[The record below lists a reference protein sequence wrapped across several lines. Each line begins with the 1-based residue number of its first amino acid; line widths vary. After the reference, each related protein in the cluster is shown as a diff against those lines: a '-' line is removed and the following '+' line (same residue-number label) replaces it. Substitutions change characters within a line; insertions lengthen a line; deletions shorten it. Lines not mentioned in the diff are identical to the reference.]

1 MLSLVLKV
9 MIVILG
15 IRTIV
20 HLLLQIKIFMKWI
33 TLIEEK
39 FGLIKSKES
48 VRIMV
53 KCSFARDQP
62 FRTDSDLSL
71 YIINV
76 HMGKLHFVPTQLALS
91 SVI

>member
-9 MIVILG
+9 MMVILG

-76 HMGKLHFVPTQLALS
+76 HMGKLYFVPTQLALS

>member
-9 MIVILG
+9 MMVILG

-20 HLLLQIKIFMKWI
+20 HLLLQFKIFIKWI
-33 TLIEEK
+33 TLIKEK
-39 FGLIKSKES
+39 FDLIKSKES
-48 VRIMV
+48 VRIKV

-62 FRTDSDLSL
+62 FRIVSDLSL

-76 HMGKLHFVPTQLALS
+76 HTEKLYFVLTQL
-91 SVI
+91 